1 MEKSPQNTP
10 DSEQERCELSV
21 PEASQRKTYYV
32 GWDMANRI
40 LKRLIIPAILVAVFS
55 TQSVGDELK
64 SPLERHA
71 RKNTQAADYDRD
83 VGLSEESGLPARL
96 KDLSTSLPEEVV
108 AESPQAEDL
117 QVENLQKE
125 LESTVST
132 NQAAVPEETNPLF
145 AKPSDIPPLYTSPE
159 LEGEGIWTAEYMPS
173 CGDGPPLVYKTVY
186 RPSEEFPTS
195 TVYMALFD
203 MNRLRTRLF
212 IGQTEPGFYQ
222 VSDRPEEESLSKIV
236 AITNAMWMQQ
246 HARGAG
252 AIFRGQ
258 VIYPMVPGMAT
269 MVIYRDDSVDV
280 LEWTDEIPLS
290 VVRDARQLRHLIV
303 KDGMVVE
310 KVVKN
315 GKITD
320 AELGLGGLLIPE
332 KGRSTRGN
340 KFWFLATRTAFGIR
354 DDGNVVFAMG
364 HHVSTRDLAK
374 ALVLAGCKRAIH
386 GDANIHNTVCNFY
399 FRNEREKIVKR
410 DKLSP
415 EQLQYTLKRYDQGYA
430 KDFFAFYEK

>member
-1 MEKSPQNTP
+1 
-10 DSEQERCELSV
+10 
-21 PEASQRKTYYV
+21 
-32 GWDMANRI
+32 
-40 LKRLIIPAILVAVFS
+40 
-55 TQSVGDELK
+55 
-64 SPLERHA
+64 
-71 RKNTQAADYDRD
+71 
-83 VGLSEESGLPARL
+83 
-96 KDLSTSLPEEVV
+96 
-108 AESPQAEDL
+108 
-117 QVENLQKE
+117 

-132 NQAAVPEETNPLF
+132 TQAAVPEETNPLF
-145 AKPSDIPPLYTSPE
+145 PKPSNIPPLYTSPM
-159 LEGEGIWTAEYMPS
+159 LEGEGVWTAEDMPRS
-173 CGDGPPLVYKTVY
+173 GDGPPLVYKTVY

-212 IGQTEPGFYQ
+212 IGQTEPGIYQ
-222 VSDRPEEESLSKIV
+222 VSHRPEEESLSKIV

-280 LEWTDEIPLS
+280 IEWTDEIPLS

-320 AELGLGGLLIPE
+320 AEIGLGFLLPE
-332 KGRSTRGN
+332 KGRSAMGN

-374 ALVLAGCKRAIH
+374 ALVLAECKRAIH

-399 FRNEREKIVKR
+399 FRNEQDKIVKR

-415 EQLQYTLKRYDQGYA
+415 EQMQYTMRRYDHGYA

>member
-1 MEKSPQNTP
+1 MI
-10 DSEQERCELSV
+10 
-21 PEASQRKTYYV
+21 
-32 GWDMANRI
+32 W
-40 LKRLIIPAILVAVFS
+40 KRLTIPAILVAVFS
-55 TQSVGDELK
+55 VQSVGDELK
-64 SPLERHA
+64 PPLERHA
-71 RKNTQAADYDRD
+71 RINTQSADYDRE
-83 VGLSEESGLPARL
+83 VGLDEESALPAWL
-96 KDLSTSLPEEVV
+96 DDLLTRLPEEVV
-108 AESPQAEDL
+108 AESPQTEDPRA
-117 QVENLQKE
+117 ENLQKE
-125 LESTVST
+125 LEATVAT
-132 NQAAVPEETNPLF
+132 TQAAVHEETNPLF
-145 AKPSDIPPLYTSPE
+145 PRPRDIPPLYTSPK
-159 LEGEGIWTAEYMPS
+159 LDGEGVWTSEDMPRS
-173 CGDGPPLVYKTVY
+173 GEGSPLIYKTVY

-203 MNRLRTRLF
+203 MNRLRARLF
-212 IGQTEPGFYQ
+212 IGQTEPGIYQ
-222 VSDRPEEESLSKIV
+222 VSHRPDEENLSKIV

-269 MVIYRDDSVDV
+269 LVIYRDDSVDIV
-280 LEWTDEIPLS
+280 EWTDEIPLS
-290 VVRDARQLRHLIV
+290 LVRDARQLRHLIV

-310 KVVKN
+310 KIAKN

-320 AELGLGGLLIPE
+320 AEVGLGGFLIDE
-332 KGRSTRGN
+332 KGRSTMGN
-340 KFWFLATRTAFGIR
+340 KYWFLATRTAFGIR

-364 HHVSTRDLAK
+364 HHVGTRDLAK

-399 FRNEREKIVKR
+399 FRNEQEKIVKR

-415 EQLQYTLKRYDQGYA
+415 EQLQYTMKRYDQGYA

>member
-1 MEKSPQNTP
+1 MI
-10 DSEQERCELSV
+10 
-21 PEASQRKTYYV
+21 
-32 GWDMANRI
+32 W
-40 LKRLIIPAILVAVFS
+40 KRLTIPAILVAVFS
-55 TQSVGDELK
+55 MQSLGDELK
-64 SPLERHA
+64 PPLERHA
-71 RKNTQAADYDRD
+71 RINNQSADYDGD
-83 VGLSEESGLPARL
+83 VRLDEESALPAWL
-96 KDLSTSLPEEVV
+96 DDLLTRLPEEVATESAQTPEKV
-108 AESPQAEDL
+108 ATESPQSEDP

-125 LESTVST
+125 LEATVAT
-132 NQAAVPEETNPLF
+132 TQAAVPEETNPLF
-145 AKPSDIPPLYTSPE
+145 PKPRDIAPLYTSPK
-159 LEGEGIWTAEYMPS
+159 LDGEGVWTSEDMPRS
-173 CGDGPPLVYKTVY
+173 ADGPPLIYKTVY

-203 MNRLRTRLF
+203 MNRLRARLF
-212 IGQTEPGFYQ
+212 IGQTEPGIYQ
-222 VSDRPEEESLSKIV
+222 VSHRPDEENLSKIV

-269 MVIYRDDSVDV
+269 LVIYRDDSMDIV
-280 LEWTDEIPLS
+280 EWTDEIPLS
-290 VVRDARQLRHLIV
+290 LVRDARQLRHLIV

-310 KVVKN
+310 KIVKN

-320 AELGLGGLLIPE
+320 AEVGLGGFLIDE
-332 KGRSTRGN
+332 KGRSTMGN
-340 KFWFLATRTAFGIR
+340 KYWFLATRTAFGIR
-354 DDGNVVFAMG
+354 DDGNLVFAMG
-364 HHVSTRDLAK
+364 HHVGTKDLAK

-399 FRNEREKIVKR
+399 FRNEQEKIVKR

-415 EQLQYTLKRYDQGYA
+415 EQLQYTMKRYDQGYA